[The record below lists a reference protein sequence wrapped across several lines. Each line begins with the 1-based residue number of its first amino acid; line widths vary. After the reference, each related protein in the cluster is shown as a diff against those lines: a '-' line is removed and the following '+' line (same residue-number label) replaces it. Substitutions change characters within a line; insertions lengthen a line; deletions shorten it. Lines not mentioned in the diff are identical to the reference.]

1 MFYRLLSNTTLY
13 FQEIYLLLSNADIS
27 INLDKRVIEVLER
40 ETKSKEVQTEV
51 FDKNLCDQA

>member
-1 MFYRLLSNTTLY
+1 MYHRLLSNTTLY

-40 ETKSKEVQTEV
+40 ETKSKEVPNGS
-51 FDKNLCDQA
+51 F